1 MNIRRSTL
9 KVVLIVSLG
18 IILIVMAVAVTARK
32 WTRNISPGTSR
43 PQKQD
48 ERVTDTLPPVIS
60 SIKGIEVVSAFIDGN
75 GSANITVVNKTGKG
89 IMTLAFSYGNSMFS
103 DDYGL
108 TQDNPKTL
116 IPPYSSYTFY
126 EPVSNLRAH
135 TPIRASAVLYD
146 DGTEEGDADVRKN
159 IHDARDHERERRI
172 LESKKGK
179 GN

>member
-1 MNIRRSTL
+1 MNIKRSTRNSIL
-9 KVVLIVSLG
+9 VVSLA
-18 IILIVMAVAVTARK
+18 LTLVVIVVSVTARK
-32 WTRNISPGTSR
+32 WPRAQSPGASV

-75 GSANITVVNKTGKG
+75 GSANITVVNKTGKSITALG
-89 IMTLAFSYGNSMFS
+89 MSYGTSNFS
-103 DDYGL
+103 DDNGL
-108 TQDNPKTL
+108 LPAAL
-116 IPPYSSYTFY
+116 IPPDSSYTFY
-126 EPVSNLRAH
+126 EAASNLRAH
-135 TPIRASAVLYD
+135 TPIRVSAVLYD

-172 LESKKGK
+172 LESKKEN

>member
-1 MNIRRSTL
+1 MNIRSSSRNIIL
-9 KVVLIVSLG
+9 VVSLAFT
-18 IILIVMAVAVTARK
+18 LVVIVVTVAARK
-32 WTRNISPGTSR
+32 WPRAQSPGASV

-89 IMTLAFSYGNSMFS
+89 IAALAFSYGTSMFS

-126 EPVSNLRAH
+126 EAASNLRAH
-135 TPIRASAVLYD
+135 TPVRASAVLYD
-146 DGTEEGDADVRKN
+146 DGTEEGDADVRQN

-172 LESKKGK
+172 LESKKEK

>member
-1 MNIRRSTL
+1 MTFKRPTLNIILFVSPAFT
-9 KVVLIVSLG
+9 LIVL
-18 IILIVMAVAVTARK
+18 VVAVTARK
-32 WTRNISPGTSR
+32 WPRAISPSTSG

-48 ERVTDTLPPVIS
+48 ERVTDTLPPVVS
-60 SIKGIEVVSAFIDGN
+60 SIKGIEVVSAFIDVN
-75 GSANITVVNKTGKG
+75 RSANITVVNNTGKG
-89 IMTLAFSYGNSMFS
+89 ITALAMSYGNSMFS

-126 EPVSNLRAH
+126 EAVSNLRAH
-135 TPIRASAVLYD
+135 TPIRISAVLYD

-159 IHDARDHERERRI
+159 IHDARNHERERRI
-172 LESKKGK
+172 LESKKEK

>member
-1 MNIRRSTL
+1 MNIKRSTL
-9 KVVLIVSLG
+9 NIILIVSLALA
-18 IILIVMAVAVTARK
+18 LIVMAVAVGARK
-32 WTRNISPGTSR
+32 WPRAVSPSVSG

-60 SIKGIEVVSAFIDGN
+60 SIKGIEVVSAFIDGD

-89 IMTLAFSYGNSMFS
+89 IIALAFSYGSSMFS

-116 IPPYSSYTFY
+116 ISPYSSYTFY

-135 TPIRASAVLYD
+135 TPIRASAVLFD
-146 DGTEEGDADVRKN
+146 DGTEEGDADVRKK

-172 LESKKGK
+172 LESKKAK

>member
-1 MNIRRSTL
+1 MNIKRSTL
-9 KVVLIVSLG
+9 NIILIVSLALA
-18 IILIVMAVAVTARK
+18 LIVMAVAVGARK
-32 WTRNISPGTSR
+32 WPRAVSPGTIG

-48 ERVTDTLPPVIS
+48 ERVTYTLPPVIS

-89 IMTLAFSYGNSMFS
+89 IIALAMSHGNSMFS

-135 TPIRASAVLYD
+135 TQIRVSAVLYD
-146 DGTEEGDADVRKN
+146 DGTEEGDAGVRKN
-159 IHDARDHERERRI
+159 IHDARDHEREKRI
-172 LESKKGK
+172 RESKKEK

>member
-1 MNIRRSTL
+1 MNIKRSTRNII
-9 KVVLIVSLG
+9 LIVSLAFA
-18 IILIVMAVAVTARK
+18 LIVLVVAAAASR
-32 WTRNISPGTSR
+32 WTRTISPGATG

-89 IMTLAFSYGNSMFS
+89 IAALAFSYGTSMFS

-126 EPVSNLRAH
+126 KSISNLRVH

-146 DGTEEGDADVRKN
+146 DGTEEGDADVRKK

-172 LESKKGK
+172 RESKKGK
-179 GN
+179 EN